1 MHENVKKYILEQ
13 KDYREYVETWVHETK
28 TPIASTRLILEN
40 NEGESSENIKKE
52 IKEIEEYI
60 DQALYYARSTD
71 VSKDYIIYKI
81 WDIQIGDW
89 ELFKM
94 IFKSIG
100 LAIVIIFAF
109 LFVLG
114 SILNGKDSGI
124 MVVGLATISTII
136 FCTYKIDKNFN
147 K

>member
-1 MHENVKKYILEQ
+1 M
-13 KDYREYVETWVHETK
+13 
-28 TPIASTRLILEN
+28 
-40 NEGESSENIKKE
+40 
-52 IKEIEEYI
+52 
-60 DQALYYARSTD
+60 
-71 VSKDYIIYKI
+71 
-81 WDIQIGDW
+81 GDW

-114 SILNGKDSGI
+114 NILNGKDAPI
-124 MVVGLATISTII
+124 VIIALAIISTII
-136 FCTYKIDKNFN
+136 FCTYIIIDKMDKNFN

>member
-1 MHENVKKYILEQ
+1 M
-13 KDYREYVETWVHETK
+13 
-28 TPIASTRLILEN
+28 
-40 NEGESSENIKKE
+40 
-52 IKEIEEYI
+52 
-60 DQALYYARSTD
+60 
-71 VSKDYIIYKI
+71 
-81 WDIQIGDW
+81 GDW

-114 SILNGKDSGI
+114 NILNGKDAPI
-124 MVVGLATISTII
+124 VII
-136 FCTYKIDKNFN
+136 AYIIIDKIDKNFN

>member
-1 MHENVKKYILEQ
+1 M
-13 KDYREYVETWVHETK
+13 
-28 TPIASTRLILEN
+28 
-40 NEGESSENIKKE
+40 
-52 IKEIEEYI
+52 
-60 DQALYYARSTD
+60 
-71 VSKDYIIYKI
+71 
-81 WDIQIGDW
+81 GDW

-114 SILNGKDSGI
+114 SILNGKDAAI

-136 FCTYKIDKNFN
+136 FCTYTVIDKIDKNFN

>member
-1 MHENVKKYILEQ
+1 M
-13 KDYREYVETWVHETK
+13 
-28 TPIASTRLILEN
+28 
-40 NEGESSENIKKE
+40 
-52 IKEIEEYI
+52 
-60 DQALYYARSTD
+60 
-71 VSKDYIIYKI
+71 
-81 WDIQIGDW
+81 GDW

-114 SILNGKDSGI
+114 SILNGKDAAI

-136 FCTYKIDKNFN
+136 FCTYTVIDKIDKNLN

>member
-1 MHENVKKYILEQ
+1 
-13 KDYREYVETWVHETK
+13 
-28 TPIASTRLILEN
+28 
-40 NEGESSENIKKE
+40 
-52 IKEIEEYI
+52 
-60 DQALYYARSTD
+60 
-71 VSKDYIIYKI
+71 
-81 WDIQIGDW
+81 
-89 ELFKM
+89 M

-114 SILNGKDSGI
+114 SILNGKDAAI

-136 FCTYKIDKNFN
+136 FCTYTVIDKIDKNFN

>member
-1 MHENVKKYILEQ
+1 M
-13 KDYREYVETWVHETK
+13 R
-28 TPIASTRLILEN
+28 
-40 NEGESSENIKKE
+40 
-52 IKEIEEYI
+52 
-60 DQALYYARSTD
+60 
-71 VSKDYIIYKI
+71 
-81 WDIQIGDW
+81 DW

-114 SILNGKDSGI
+114 SILNGKDEGI

-136 FCTYKIDKNFN
+136 FCTYTVIYKIDKNFN

>member
-1 MHENVKKYILEQ
+1 M
-13 KDYREYVETWVHETK
+13 
-28 TPIASTRLILEN
+28 
-40 NEGESSENIKKE
+40 
-52 IKEIEEYI
+52 
-60 DQALYYARSTD
+60 
-71 VSKDYIIYKI
+71 
-81 WDIQIGDW
+81 
-89 ELFKM
+89 FKM

-114 SILNGKDSGI
+114 SILNGKDAGI

-136 FCTYKIDKNFN
+136 FCTYTVIYKIDKNFN

>member
-1 MHENVKKYILEQ
+1 M
-13 KDYREYVETWVHETK
+13 
-28 TPIASTRLILEN
+28 
-40 NEGESSENIKKE
+40 
-52 IKEIEEYI
+52 
-60 DQALYYARSTD
+60 
-71 VSKDYIIYKI
+71 
-81 WDIQIGDW
+81 GDW

-114 SILNGKDSGI
+114 SILNVKDAAI

-136 FCTYKIDKNFN
+136 FCTYTVIDKIDKNLN

>member
-1 MHENVKKYILEQ
+1 M
-13 KDYREYVETWVHETK
+13 
-28 TPIASTRLILEN
+28 
-40 NEGESSENIKKE
+40 
-52 IKEIEEYI
+52 
-60 DQALYYARSTD
+60 
-71 VSKDYIIYKI
+71 
-81 WDIQIGDW
+81 GDW

-114 SILNGKDSGI
+114 SILNGKDEGI

-136 FCTYKIDKNFN
+136 FCTYTVIYKIDKNFN